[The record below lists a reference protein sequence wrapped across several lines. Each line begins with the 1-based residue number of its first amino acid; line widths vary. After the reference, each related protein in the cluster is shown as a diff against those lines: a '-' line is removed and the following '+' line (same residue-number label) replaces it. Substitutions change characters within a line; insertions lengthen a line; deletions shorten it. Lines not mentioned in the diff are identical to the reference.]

1 VTGTYLHGA
10 IENKEVLEELLG
22 HTIAAT
28 HSNKDIQY
36 DRLADW
42 FAGHV
47 DRDLLFR
54 AYLERQP

>member
-1 VTGTYLHGA
+1 
-10 IENKEVLEELLG
+10 VLEELLG
-22 HTIAAT
+22 HTIAATAT